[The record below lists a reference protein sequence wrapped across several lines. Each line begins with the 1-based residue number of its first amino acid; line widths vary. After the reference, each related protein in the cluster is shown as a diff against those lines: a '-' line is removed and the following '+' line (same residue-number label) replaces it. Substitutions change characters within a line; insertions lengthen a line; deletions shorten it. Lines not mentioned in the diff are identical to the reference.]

1 MNTSILYHEVARKTL
16 ERGIST
22 LANAVAV
29 TMGPKG
35 RNVVLAKIHETP
47 QIINDGVTIAK
58 EISLNSCTEN
68 AGASLI
74 KEAALKTNQS
84 AGDGTTTA
92 TVLAHSLIYEGLK
105 YISAGINGIKL
116 KSGILKSVRFINDMI
131 LEHSRPITHPSD
143 ILQIATVSSNND
155 IMIGQFIQKAFIKVG
170 REGLISLEEGHSTQ
184 TQLHITEGMQFDR
197 GFLSPYFLDKNL
209 INEQSITK
217 KNPYILLSDEV
228 ITSAAKEIIPIL
240 ELIVKSNRPLVII
253 SRDIEQNPLSTL
265 IVNYLKQKVD
275 VVAIKAPGFG
285 KEVTHFL
292 EDIAVLTNTI
302 VINKETGIKFNQL
315 NLDKLG
321 NAETVTV
328 NKISTTIISDKN
340 HSQVQQRCNNLRKQ
354 IEKSDSL
361 YEKEKLENR
370 LAKLAGGV
378 AVIRVGANTET
389 EMKEKMLRYE
399 DALNAAK
406 AAITEGILIGGGC
419 ALAHMSLELKEWA
432 QINLEEDEKLG
443 AELVAKSLVAPLIR
457 IVSNSGKNGN
467 CVLDLLLTYPS
478 NIGYDALQEEFKDLF
493 SIGII
498 DPSKVTRCA
507 LQNAASVA
515 SMILT
520 TECIIPEQEV

>member
-1 MNTSILYHEVARKTL
+1 MNVTILYHEVARKTL
-16 ERGIST
+16 AKGIST

-35 RNVVLAKIHETP
+35 RNVVLAKAHETP

-58 EISLNSCTEN
+58 EISLNSWTEN

-92 TVLAHSLIYEGLK
+92 TILAYSLIYEGLK
-105 YISAGINGIKL
+105 YISAGINGMKL

-131 LEHSRPITHPSD
+131 LEHSRPISNSSD
-143 ILQIATVSSNND
+143 ILQIATISANND
-155 IMIGQFIQKAFIKVG
+155 IIIGQFIQKAFIRIG
-170 REGLISLEEGHSTQ
+170 REGLISLEEGHSTN
-184 TQLHITEGMQFDR
+184 TQLHITEGMQFDK

-209 INEQSITK
+209 IHPHSITK

-228 ITSAAKEIIPIL
+228 ITSASKEIIPVL
-240 ELIVKSNRPLVII
+240 ELIVRSNRPLVII
-253 SRDIEQNPLSTL
+253 SRDIDQNPLSTL

-285 KEVTHFL
+285 KEVNYFL
-292 EDIAVLTNTI
+292 EDIAILTNTI
-302 VINKETGIKFNQL
+302 VINKDRGIKFNQL
-315 NLDKLG
+315 TLDKLG
-321 NAETVTV
+321 QAETIIV
-328 NKISTTIISDKN
+328 NKTSTTIISDQN
-340 HSQVQQRCNNLRKQ
+340 HSKVQLRCSNLRKQ

-361 YEKEKLENR
+361 YEKDKLEKR

-378 AVIRVGANTET
+378 AVIRVGANTAT

-432 QINLEEDEKLG
+432 QLHLEDDEKLG
-443 AELVAKSLVAPLIR
+443 AELVVKSLVAPLIR

-467 CVLDLLLTYPS
+467 CVLSQLLTYPR
-478 NIGYDALQEEFKDLF
+478 NIGYDALQERFEDLF
-493 SIGII
+493 NIGVI

-520 TECIIPEQEV
+520 TECVIPEQEV